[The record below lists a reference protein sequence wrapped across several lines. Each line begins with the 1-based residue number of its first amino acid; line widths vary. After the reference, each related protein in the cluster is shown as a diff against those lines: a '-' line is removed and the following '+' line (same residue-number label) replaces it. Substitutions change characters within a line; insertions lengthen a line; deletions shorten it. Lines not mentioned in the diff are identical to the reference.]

1 MAKYPDWMPN
11 KKPYTAPPDPV
22 VEEIPAEEPIPQRTV
37 YCNDCHVE
45 MLFHS
50 RSEIQLVSPGM
61 FRTLQG
67 FLPLT
72 IYECPQCG
80 QYKFYKAPATEDTP
94 TPRQQFLMYFKDYSK
109 EQLQRI
115 VEQDGHPAAV
125 AVARELLEKKF
136 GQY

>member
-50 RSEIQLVSPGM
+50 TSEIQLVSPGM
-61 FRTLQG
+61 FRTLQEY
-67 FLPLT
+67 LPLT
-72 IYECPQCG
+72 VYECPQCG
-80 QYKFYKAPATEDTP
+80 QYKFYKAPVTEDTP

-115 VEQDGHPAAV
+115 VDRDGHPDAV

>member
-22 VEEIPAEEPIPQRTV
+22 VEEIPAEEPVPQRTV

-50 RSEIQLVSPGM
+50 RSEIQLISPGI
-61 FRTLQG
+61 FKTLQEY
-67 FLPLT
+67 LPLT
-72 IYECPQCG
+72 VYECPQCG
-80 QYKFYKAPATEDTP
+80 QYKVYKAPVTETTP
-94 TPRQQFLMYFKDYSK
+94 TPRQQFLVYFKDYSK

>member
-11 KKPYTAPPDPV
+11 KKPYTAPTDPV
-22 VEEIPAEEPIPQRTV
+22 VEEIPAEEPVPQRTV

-50 RSEIQLVSPGM
+50 TSEIQLVSPGI
-61 FRTLQG
+61 FKTLQEY
-67 FLPLT
+67 LPLT
-72 IYECPQCG
+72 VYECPQCG

-109 EQLQRI
+109 EQLQRV
-115 VEQDGHPAAV
+115 VEQGGHPAAV

>member
-22 VEEIPAEEPIPQRTV
+22 VEEIPTEKPIPQRTV

-50 RSEIQLVSPGM
+50 RSEIPLMSPGM
-61 FRTLQG
+61 FRTLQEY
-67 FLPLT
+67 LPLT
-72 IYECPQCG
+72 VYECPQCG

-136 GQY
+136 GLY

>member
-11 KKPYTAPPDPV
+11 KKPYIAPPDPV

-50 RSEIQLVSPGM
+50 TSEIQLVSPGV
-61 FRTLQG
+61 FRTLQEY
-67 FLPLT
+67 LPLT
-72 IYECPQCG
+72 VYECPQCG

>member
-22 VEEIPAEEPIPQRTV
+22 VEEIPAEESVPQRTV

-50 RSEIQLVSPGM
+50 RSEIQLISPGI
-61 FRTLQG
+61 FKTLQEY
-67 FLPLT
+67 LPLT
-72 IYECPQCG
+72 VYECPQCG
-80 QYKFYKAPATEDTP
+80 QYKFYKAPVTETTP
-94 TPRQQFLMYFKDYSK
+94 TPRQQFLVYFKDYSK

-115 VEQDGHPAAV
+115 VEGDGHPDAV

>member
-37 YCNDCHVE
+37 YCNDCHEE

-50 RSEIQLVSPGM
+50 RSEIPLVAPGM

-67 FLPLT
+67 FLPLA

-136 GQY
+136 GLY

>member
-11 KKPYTAPPDPV
+11 KRPYTAPPEPV
-22 VEEIPAEEPIPQRTV
+22 VEEIPAEEPVPLRTV

-50 RSEIQLVSPGM
+50 TSEIQLVSPGV
-61 FRTLQG
+61 FRTLQEY
-67 FLPLT
+67 LPLT
-72 IYECPQCG
+72 VYECPQCG

-94 TPRQQFLMYFKDYSK
+94 TPRQQFLVYFKDYSK

-136 GQY
+136 GLY

>member
-22 VEEIPAEEPIPQRTV
+22 VEETPAEEPIPQRTV

-50 RSEIQLVSPGM
+50 RSEIPLMSPGM
-61 FRTLQG
+61 FRALQEY
-67 FLPLT
+67 LPLT
-72 IYECPQCG
+72 VYECPQCG

-115 VEQDGHPAAV
+115 VEGDGHPDAV

-136 GQY
+136 GLY